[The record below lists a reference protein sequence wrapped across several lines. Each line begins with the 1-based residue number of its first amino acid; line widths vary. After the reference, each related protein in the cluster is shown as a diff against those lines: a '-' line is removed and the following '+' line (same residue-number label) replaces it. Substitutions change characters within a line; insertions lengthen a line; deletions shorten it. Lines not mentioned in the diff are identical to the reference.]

1 MSEEFSIRFE
11 KSESLCTIYISG
23 EVDLSNSAEVRKTI
37 LGALKTTPEVKV
49 NLEDV
54 DYIDSSGIAAMVE
67 GLQFANSQDKSFALS
82 KPSKQVSSILELAR
96 LDQVFDIE

>member
-1 MSEEFSIRFE
+1 MIQEFIHFE
-11 KSESLCTIYISG
+11 KTDLLCTIYVSG

-49 NLEDV
+49 NLAEV

-67 GLQFANSQDKSFALS
+67 GLQFANSNGKTFSITQ
-82 KPSKQVSSILELAR
+82 PSTQVRSILELAR
-96 LDQVFDIE
+96 LDQVFHIE